1 MNNIQI
7 DIANQIT
14 SGFVSIDSVKD
25 FERLLQRFPDDPALH
40 RTFSDLL
47 IKNKLPN
54 AASASYGKAAELY
67 LKSGQLLQ
75 AMVSRILQWE
85 IYAPSYRDAQL
96 FFSALREGSYPD
108 SPIKVFFNKL
118 SNPEILAVMK
128 NAAIIERPPG
138 HIVKN
143 FRDAEN
149 DLYFVVSG
157 SLKQT
162 IYRPLK
168 RKGTTVYHKSHFHL
182 SENEVFGDIYP
193 FEKQKVSQSSIE
205 TITQV
210 ELTKIPKHVL
220 SQICRKYPNVE
231 NGLAALYDFQSDY
244 NLKEPFQKK
253 RHGIR
258 HHIVRK
264 MTLEIYPET
273 SVSVPIILDG
283 YSRDISIGGTC
294 VVLDAK
300 DVHVSKSIASFHKTV
315 KSARVKMSFPSE
327 GLELKVSGKIIW
339 TQPVSFK
346 GEETL
351 ALGIQFQDLS
361 PKLCGMLFVFA
372 ESSRN

>member
-25 FERLLQRFPDDPALH
+25 FERLLRRFPEDPALH
-40 RTFSDLL
+40 RMFSDLL

-54 AASASYGKAAELY
+54 AAATSYGKAAELY

-85 IYAPSYRDAQL
+85 IYAPSYRSAQL

-108 SPIKVFFNKL
+108 SPSKVFFNKL
-118 SNPEILAVMK
+118 SNPEILTVMK
-128 NAAIIERPPG
+128 NAVIIERPPD

-143 FRDAEN
+143 LRDAEN

-162 IYRPLK
+162 IYKPLK
-168 RKGTTVYHKSHFHL
+168 RKGTTVYHKSQFHL

-193 FEKQKVSQSSIE
+193 FDNQKVSQSSVL

-210 ELTKIPKHVL
+210 ELAKISKDVL
-220 SQICRKYPNVE
+220 SKICRKYPNIE
-231 NGLAALYDFQSDY
+231 NGLAALYDFQSEY
-244 NLKEPFQKK
+244 HRKEPYQKK

-258 HHIVRK
+258 HQILRK
-264 MTLEIYPET
+264 MTLEIYPES
-273 SVSVPIILDG
+273 SVSVPLILDG
-283 YSRDISIGGTC
+283 YSRNISIGGAC
-294 VVLDAK
+294 VVLDTK
-300 DVHVSKSIASFHKTV
+300 DIHVTKSIASFHKTV
-315 KSARVKMSFPSE
+315 KRARVKMSFPSE
-327 GLELKVSGKIIW
+327 GLELKVSGKIVW